1 MPHSSFESLDR
12 SSLHGLRRR
21 SGACRSL
28 AALGNGLKLQRSLA
42 AKATPTVIPGA
53 APPRPRLGRGR
64 RIYIYNH
71 KYIIIYIYI
80 YTHTHTFHV
89 FPYYCMFFVEVYPH
103 TYRFY
108 THVVIYFF
116 CSNNPDSEWLHTGN
130 PLKGT
135 QVYRMKTLAEC
146 LDDTHF
152 RFPPQCCN
160 SVVVEAD
167 SKFECSTSSPH
178 CLPRCSVDIAQL
190 YPEQTYK
197 MRVVSSEMVAFTMPD
212 QLQAMTAF
220 VMPFIFPRLT
230 IPKLLVP
237 TDQTLSFLLR
247 TSFGLWIV
255 N

>member
-1 MPHSSFESLDR
+1 M
-12 SSLHGLRRR
+12 
-21 SGACRSL
+21 
-28 AALGNGLKLQRSLA
+28 
-42 AKATPTVIPGA
+42 
-53 APPRPRLGRGR
+53 
-64 RIYIYNH
+64 
-71 KYIIIYIYI
+71 
-80 YTHTHTFHV
+80 
-89 FPYYCMFFVEVYPH
+89 FPYYCMFFVKVYPH

-108 THVVIYFF
+108 THVAIYFF
-116 CSNNPDSEWLHTGN
+116 CSNNPDSEWFHTDN

-135 QVYRMKTLAEC
+135 QAYRMKALAEF

-160 SVVVEAD
+160 SVAVEAD

-190 YPEQTYK
+190 YPEQTYR
-197 MRVVSSEMVAFTMPD
+197 MRVVSSEIVAFTTTLPD
-212 QLQAMTAF
+212 QLQAMAAF

-247 TSFGLWIV
+247 TSFGFWPLDCELRCKRFAPMSIHPLRCLFFQSWRCQLCCE
-255 N
+255 NLARRAKHDFKLLQTRTNLSG